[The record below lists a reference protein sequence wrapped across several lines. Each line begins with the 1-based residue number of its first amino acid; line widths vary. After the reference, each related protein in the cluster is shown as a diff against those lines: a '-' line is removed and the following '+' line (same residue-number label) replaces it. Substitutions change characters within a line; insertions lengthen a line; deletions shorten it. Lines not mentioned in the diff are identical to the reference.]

1 MKLAKVSRDELA
13 LIIQRRALEIA
24 ASEGDNPDIP
34 IPAVNVLSE
43 PIGTSQV
50 HWTLGDRQNVRGL
63 AFVWDAAAELSA
75 QYDVETDD

>member
-24 ASEGDNPDIP
+24 AGEGDNPGIP
-34 IPAVNVLSE
+34 LPAVDVLPE
-43 PIGTSQV
+43 PIGPTEV

-63 AFVWDAAAELSA
+63 AYVWDAAAEVSA
-75 QYDVETDD
+75 QYDVETD